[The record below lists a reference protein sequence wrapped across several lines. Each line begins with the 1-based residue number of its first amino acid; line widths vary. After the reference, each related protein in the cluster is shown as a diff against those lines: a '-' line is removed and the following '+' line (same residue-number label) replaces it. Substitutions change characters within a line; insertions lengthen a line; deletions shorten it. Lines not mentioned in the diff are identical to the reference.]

1 MRALPFAC
9 LSRLGCCAALV
20 ACWLAAG
27 LAPRPALAVDINPR
41 QYGYSNDPFY
51 KIGNINPELSK
62 LCRLGSFNQRRIG
75 EYFTAFGGESRN
87 IVGIAKKNYNL
98 FDPTAKADPSK
109 TYHFYNDGTSQC
121 RVYVA
126 P

>member
-1 MRALPFAC
+1 MPATSFA
-9 LSRLGCCAALV
+9 RLRHLGRCAALV
-20 ACWLAAG
+20 ACLVAS
-27 LAPRPALAVDINPR
+27 LAPLPALAVDINPR
-41 QYGYSNDPFY
+41 QYAYSNDPFY
-51 KIGNINPELSK
+51 KIGNINAELSK
-62 LCRLGSFNQRRIG
+62 LCRLGSFNQHRIG
-75 EYFTAFGGESRN
+75 EYFTAFGGDSRN

-109 TYHFYNDGTSQC
+109 TYHFFNDGTSQC